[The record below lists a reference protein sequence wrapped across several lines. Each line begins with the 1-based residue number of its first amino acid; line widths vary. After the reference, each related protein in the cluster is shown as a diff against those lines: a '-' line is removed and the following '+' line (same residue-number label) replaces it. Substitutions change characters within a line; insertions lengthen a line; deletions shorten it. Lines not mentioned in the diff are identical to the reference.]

1 MNQSENKTA
10 LKIKYP
16 DFSIDSEIDEN
27 LAKELQTITYDKLT
41 TSSTTRTIKNIKK
54 NIIATLKS
62 NYPFVNGRV
71 KEVADIILKKHGLH
85 EDSFDFVNLFESG
98 LHENINDIS
107 IDDNANKNEKVFRGY
122 LNELEKSVDKLI
134 GYDVLYR
141 TMKDLYGE
149 KEAKK
154 LTGEMYTYALG
165 LSDSS
170 NISIPYSYY
179 AHTPI
184 FISINGQQELVS
196 LKQLFEK
203 FKDFVIL
210 ESDHEWID
218 TNNIEVDY
226 KPFNA
231 KLGNCAK
238 KIGKHINLLKE
249 YPKTKIILKVW
260 DTKNG
265 WVDITRIV
273 RHKNNVGFTLYQ
285 LDNGN
290 FAFVTDNH
298 PIYMANGTEKNA
310 IDLSIGDRVLVDDDM
325 SVPTG
330 DANIIIPKKLA
341 YFTGFLLGDGNVNS
355 YDKEQFIYKPLHSPC
370 HVKFIRGGNTVG
382 IYQNDVDNSYIK
394 KVAEDLFDNFETWR
408 PSDKVERSIFFSSY
422 EYAFICSTFFDF
434 DFGENS
440 FTKHLPNNILNWD
453 NTSKE
458 ALLAG
463 LIDSDGT
470 IFNNQVNCVSIRM
483 MSYSIIRGLY
493 DVLKSLPG
501 IHNVRTRIDGENIS
515 NCIYELVFSVTKES
529 GLCSLSEKIKTQYSL
544 NPKKYD
550 VYHKECNSKKNIK
563 NVVTKL
569 IRFYSDEIP
578 DTRFLKRELEYVY
591 DITTSTGRFY
601 ANGMVQHNCW
611 ALDASKL
618 VTVGREFGVLKSKPA
633 KRVSSYISMLCE
645 TIHQMSNH
653 LAGAIAIG
661 SFFLDLAHLMIYKE
675 RRTLNELRTDKRIRK
690 MIENEVQQFIHSIN
704 HLSRNGAESPFTNVS
719 IFDRP
724 KLEGLIS
731 DDNYGWYFPN
741 HKAISTDNDLQ
752 DKMSNED
759 FKKYVIDYITEIQNL
774 FMDFFE
780 KGDPLQNGMPY
791 RFPVA
796 TVNFSKVK
804 NESTGKFE
812 IQDKEFLK
820 AVCKRDISRFNIF
833 SSAGTK
839 ICSCCLSGDEIIEV
853 SNSKQ
858 TLAEFIE
865 SYNVDKL
872 ANFEKDI
879 SNENLFVDSFNVESN
894 KIEKDKI
901 LKVFKQPNDTG
912 SLLKF
917 TCEFGSNQ
925 VTPNHI
931 LIVKNKESGVIS
943 EVPAYKVK
951 EEIQKYYIPVELADK
966 TLTWDSIL
974 FVDTFK
980 HSDSVYCIETENNHN
995 FVANNIITHN
1005 CRLINDIEML
1015 DFASQSNSLGGGGSI
1030 SLGSHRVITINFQRI
1045 ALECQSFEDYLNI
1058 LSFRVEEAAKIL
1070 KAHKLML
1077 LKFTKEGYEPFIA
1090 NGFINPKRLFS
1101 TFGLLGI
1108 YEANKTLRQK
1118 FDIPEDRDI
1127 TGEILEY
1134 FNTKVNEVSK
1144 KYGIIGNI
1152 EQIPGESFAV
1162 RLAEADKA
1170 IYGFGDDYYKLYANQ
1185 FCPLYEDFT
1194 LAEKIK
1200 TDGKYNA
1207 LLTGGGIVHIQ
1218 IATQTTPQQNEQ
1230 LIKFAC
1236 AEGCEHFALNR
1247 VYSRCKKCGK
1257 VYNTKV
1263 DKCDCG
1269 AEGDDLERLTRVIG
1283 FFTPVSSWGKV
1294 RREWEFPRRFFTDV
1308 SKIAM

>member
-1 MNQSENKTA
+1 MNKVENKTA

-27 LAKELQTITYDKLT
+27 LAKELQALTYDKLT

-122 LNELEKSVDKLI
+122 LNELEKSIDKLI

-154 LTGEMYTYALG
+154 LSGEMYTYALG

-170 NISIPYSYY
+170 N
-179 AHTPI
+179 
-184 FISINGQQELVS
+184 
-196 LKQLFEK
+196 
-203 FKDFVIL
+203 VIL
-210 ESDHEWID
+210 P
-218 TNNIEVDY
+218 Y
-226 KPFNA
+226 
-231 KLGNCAK
+231 
-238 KIGKHINLLKE
+238 
-249 YPKTKIILKVW
+249 
-260 DTKNG
+260 
-265 WVDITRIV
+265 
-273 RHKNNVGFTLYQ
+273 
-285 LDNGN
+285 
-290 FAFVTDNH
+290 
-298 PIYMANGTEKNA
+298 
-310 IDLSIGDRVLVDDDM
+310 
-325 SVPTG
+325 
-330 DANIIIPKKLA
+330 
-341 YFTGFLLGDGNVNS
+341 
-355 YDKEQFIYKPLHSPC
+355 
-370 HVKFIRGGNTVG
+370 
-382 IYQNDVDNSYIK
+382 
-394 KVAEDLFDNFETWR
+394 
-408 PSDKVERSIFFSSY
+408 
-422 EYAFICSTFFDF
+422 
-434 DFGENS
+434 
-440 FTKHLPNNILNWD
+440 
-453 NTSKE
+453 
-458 ALLAG
+458 
-463 LIDSDGT
+463 
-470 IFNNQVNCVSIRM
+470 
-483 MSYSIIRGLY
+483 
-493 DVLKSLPG
+493 
-501 IHNVRTRIDGENIS
+501 
-515 NCIYELVFSVTKES
+515 
-529 GLCSLSEKIKTQYSL
+529 
-544 NPKKYD
+544 
-550 VYHKECNSKKNIK
+550 
-563 NVVTKL
+563 
-569 IRFYSDEIP
+569 
-578 DTRFLKRELEYVY
+578 
-591 DITTSTGRFY
+591 
-601 ANGMVQHNCW
+601 CW

-618 VTVGREFGVLKSKPA
+618 VTIGREFGVLKSKPA

-690 MIENEVQQFIHSIN
+690 AIENEIQQFIHSIN

-759 FKKYVIDYITEIQNL
+759 FKKYVVDYITEIQNL

-839 ICSCCLSGDEIIEV
+839 ICSC
-853 SNSKQ
+853 
-858 TLAEFIE
+858 
-865 SYNVDKL
+865 
-872 ANFEKDI
+872 
-879 SNENLFVDSFNVESN
+879 
-894 KIEKDKI
+894 
-901 LKVFKQPNDTG
+901 
-912 SLLKF
+912 
-917 TCEFGSNQ
+917 
-925 VTPNHI
+925 
-931 LIVKNKESGVIS
+931 
-943 EVPAYKVK
+943 
-951 EEIQKYYIPVELADK
+951 
-966 TLTWDSIL
+966 
-974 FVDTFK
+974 
-980 HSDSVYCIETENNHN
+980 
-995 FVANNIITHN
+995 

-1118 FDIPEDRDI
+1118 FDIPADRDI
-1127 TGEILEY
+1127 TGEILEH
-1134 FNTKVNEVSK
+1134 FNAKVNDVSK
-1144 KYGIIGNI
+1144 QYGIIGNI

-1200 TDGKYNA
+1200 TDGKYNMK
-1207 LLTGGGIVHIQ
+1207 LTGGGIVHIQ

-1247 VYSRCKKCGK
+1247 IYSRCKKCGK

-1294 RREWEFPRRFFTDV
+1294 RREWEFPRRRFTDV
-1308 SKIAM
+1308 SENQMK

>member
-62 NYPFVNGRV
+62 NYPFINGRV

-170 NISIPYSYY
+170 N
-179 AHTPI
+179 
-184 FISINGQQELVS
+184 
-196 LKQLFEK
+196 
-203 FKDFVIL
+203 VIL
-210 ESDHEWID
+210 P
-218 TNNIEVDY
+218 Y
-226 KPFNA
+226 
-231 KLGNCAK
+231 
-238 KIGKHINLLKE
+238 
-249 YPKTKIILKVW
+249 
-260 DTKNG
+260 
-265 WVDITRIV
+265 
-273 RHKNNVGFTLYQ
+273 
-285 LDNGN
+285 
-290 FAFVTDNH
+290 
-298 PIYMANGTEKNA
+298 
-310 IDLSIGDRVLVDDDM
+310 
-325 SVPTG
+325 
-330 DANIIIPKKLA
+330 
-341 YFTGFLLGDGNVNS
+341 
-355 YDKEQFIYKPLHSPC
+355 
-370 HVKFIRGGNTVG
+370 
-382 IYQNDVDNSYIK
+382 
-394 KVAEDLFDNFETWR
+394 
-408 PSDKVERSIFFSSY
+408 
-422 EYAFICSTFFDF
+422 
-434 DFGENS
+434 
-440 FTKHLPNNILNWD
+440 
-453 NTSKE
+453 
-458 ALLAG
+458 
-463 LIDSDGT
+463 
-470 IFNNQVNCVSIRM
+470 
-483 MSYSIIRGLY
+483 
-493 DVLKSLPG
+493 
-501 IHNVRTRIDGENIS
+501 
-515 NCIYELVFSVTKES
+515 
-529 GLCSLSEKIKTQYSL
+529 
-544 NPKKYD
+544 
-550 VYHKECNSKKNIK
+550 
-563 NVVTKL
+563 
-569 IRFYSDEIP
+569 
-578 DTRFLKRELEYVY
+578 
-591 DITTSTGRFY
+591 
-601 ANGMVQHNCW
+601 CW

-839 ICSCCLSGDEIIEV
+839 ICSCC
-853 SNSKQ
+853 
-858 TLAEFIE
+858 
-865 SYNVDKL
+865 
-872 ANFEKDI
+872 
-879 SNENLFVDSFNVESN
+879 
-894 KIEKDKI
+894 
-901 LKVFKQPNDTG
+901 
-912 SLLKF
+912 
-917 TCEFGSNQ
+917 
-925 VTPNHI
+925 
-931 LIVKNKESGVIS
+931 
-943 EVPAYKVK
+943 
-951 EEIQKYYIPVELADK
+951 
-966 TLTWDSIL
+966 
-974 FVDTFK
+974 
-980 HSDSVYCIETENNHN
+980 
-995 FVANNIITHN
+995 
-1005 CRLINDIEML
+1005 RLINDIEML

-1077 LKFTKEGYEPFIA
+1077 LKFTKDGYEPFIA

-1127 TGEILEY
+1127 TGEILDY
-1134 FNTKVNEVSK
+1134 FNTRVNEVSK
-1144 KYGIIGNI
+1144 QYGIIGNI

-1200 TDGKYNA
+1200 TDGKYNMK
-1207 LLTGGGIVHIQ
+1207 LTGGGIVHIQ

-1236 AEGCEHFALNR
+1236 TEGCEHFALNR

>member
-62 NYPFVNGRV
+62 NYPFINGRV

-122 LNELEKSVDKLI
+122 LNELEKSIDKLI

-170 NISIPYSYY
+170 N
-179 AHTPI
+179 
-184 FISINGQQELVS
+184 
-196 LKQLFEK
+196 
-203 FKDFVIL
+203 VIL
-210 ESDHEWID
+210 P
-218 TNNIEVDY
+218 Y
-226 KPFNA
+226 
-231 KLGNCAK
+231 
-238 KIGKHINLLKE
+238 
-249 YPKTKIILKVW
+249 
-260 DTKNG
+260 
-265 WVDITRIV
+265 
-273 RHKNNVGFTLYQ
+273 
-285 LDNGN
+285 
-290 FAFVTDNH
+290 
-298 PIYMANGTEKNA
+298 
-310 IDLSIGDRVLVDDDM
+310 
-325 SVPTG
+325 
-330 DANIIIPKKLA
+330 
-341 YFTGFLLGDGNVNS
+341 
-355 YDKEQFIYKPLHSPC
+355 
-370 HVKFIRGGNTVG
+370 
-382 IYQNDVDNSYIK
+382 
-394 KVAEDLFDNFETWR
+394 
-408 PSDKVERSIFFSSY
+408 
-422 EYAFICSTFFDF
+422 
-434 DFGENS
+434 
-440 FTKHLPNNILNWD
+440 
-453 NTSKE
+453 
-458 ALLAG
+458 
-463 LIDSDGT
+463 
-470 IFNNQVNCVSIRM
+470 
-483 MSYSIIRGLY
+483 
-493 DVLKSLPG
+493 
-501 IHNVRTRIDGENIS
+501 
-515 NCIYELVFSVTKES
+515 
-529 GLCSLSEKIKTQYSL
+529 
-544 NPKKYD
+544 
-550 VYHKECNSKKNIK
+550 
-563 NVVTKL
+563 
-569 IRFYSDEIP
+569 
-578 DTRFLKRELEYVY
+578 
-591 DITTSTGRFY
+591 
-601 ANGMVQHNCW
+601 CW

-690 MIENEVQQFIHSIN
+690 TIENEIQQFIHSIN

-731 DDNYGWYFPN
+731 DDNYSWYFPN

-796 TVNFSKVK
+796 TINFSKVK

-839 ICSCCLSGDEIIEV
+839 ICSC
-853 SNSKQ
+853 
-858 TLAEFIE
+858 
-865 SYNVDKL
+865 
-872 ANFEKDI
+872 
-879 SNENLFVDSFNVESN
+879 
-894 KIEKDKI
+894 
-901 LKVFKQPNDTG
+901 
-912 SLLKF
+912 
-917 TCEFGSNQ
+917 
-925 VTPNHI
+925 
-931 LIVKNKESGVIS
+931 
-943 EVPAYKVK
+943 
-951 EEIQKYYIPVELADK
+951 
-966 TLTWDSIL
+966 
-974 FVDTFK
+974 
-980 HSDSVYCIETENNHN
+980 
-995 FVANNIITHN
+995 

-1108 YEANKTLRQK
+1108 YEANKTLRQR
-1118 FDIPEDRDI
+1118 FDIPADRDI

-1134 FNTKVNEVSK
+1134 FNTKVNDVSK
-1144 KYGIIGNI
+1144 QYGIIGNI

-1200 TDGKYNA
+1200 TDGKYNMK
-1207 LLTGGGIVHIQ
+1207 LTGGGIVHIQ

-1294 RREWEFPRRFFTDV
+1294 RREWEFPRRRFTDV
-1308 SKIAM
+1308 SENQMK

>member
-71 KEVADIILKKHGLH
+71 KEVADVILKKHGLH

-170 NISIPYSYY
+170 N
-179 AHTPI
+179 
-184 FISINGQQELVS
+184 
-196 LKQLFEK
+196 
-203 FKDFVIL
+203 VIL
-210 ESDHEWID
+210 P
-218 TNNIEVDY
+218 Y
-226 KPFNA
+226 
-231 KLGNCAK
+231 
-238 KIGKHINLLKE
+238 
-249 YPKTKIILKVW
+249 
-260 DTKNG
+260 
-265 WVDITRIV
+265 
-273 RHKNNVGFTLYQ
+273 
-285 LDNGN
+285 
-290 FAFVTDNH
+290 
-298 PIYMANGTEKNA
+298 
-310 IDLSIGDRVLVDDDM
+310 
-325 SVPTG
+325 
-330 DANIIIPKKLA
+330 
-341 YFTGFLLGDGNVNS
+341 
-355 YDKEQFIYKPLHSPC
+355 
-370 HVKFIRGGNTVG
+370 
-382 IYQNDVDNSYIK
+382 
-394 KVAEDLFDNFETWR
+394 
-408 PSDKVERSIFFSSY
+408 
-422 EYAFICSTFFDF
+422 
-434 DFGENS
+434 
-440 FTKHLPNNILNWD
+440 
-453 NTSKE
+453 
-458 ALLAG
+458 
-463 LIDSDGT
+463 
-470 IFNNQVNCVSIRM
+470 
-483 MSYSIIRGLY
+483 
-493 DVLKSLPG
+493 
-501 IHNVRTRIDGENIS
+501 
-515 NCIYELVFSVTKES
+515 
-529 GLCSLSEKIKTQYSL
+529 
-544 NPKKYD
+544 
-550 VYHKECNSKKNIK
+550 
-563 NVVTKL
+563 
-569 IRFYSDEIP
+569 
-578 DTRFLKRELEYVY
+578 
-591 DITTSTGRFY
+591 
-601 ANGMVQHNCW
+601 CW

-759 FKKYVIDYITEIQNL
+759 FKKYVIDYIAEIQNL

-796 TVNFSKVK
+796 TINFSKVK

-839 ICSCCLSGDEIIEV
+839 ICSC
-853 SNSKQ
+853 
-858 TLAEFIE
+858 
-865 SYNVDKL
+865 
-872 ANFEKDI
+872 
-879 SNENLFVDSFNVESN
+879 
-894 KIEKDKI
+894 
-901 LKVFKQPNDTG
+901 
-912 SLLKF
+912 
-917 TCEFGSNQ
+917 
-925 VTPNHI
+925 
-931 LIVKNKESGVIS
+931 
-943 EVPAYKVK
+943 
-951 EEIQKYYIPVELADK
+951 
-966 TLTWDSIL
+966 
-974 FVDTFK
+974 
-980 HSDSVYCIETENNHN
+980 
-995 FVANNIITHN
+995 

-1077 LKFTKEGYEPFIA
+1077 LKFTKEGYEPFIT

-1134 FNTKVNEVSK
+1134 FNTKVNAVSK
-1144 KYGIIGNI
+1144 QYGIIGNI

-1200 TDGKYNA
+1200 TDGKYNMK
-1207 LLTGGGIVHIQ
+1207 LTGGGIVHIQ

-1294 RREWEFPRRFFTDV
+1294 RREWEFPRRRFTDV
-1308 SKIAM
+1308 SENQMK

>member
-1 MNQSENKTA
+1 MSQTENKTA
-10 LKIKYP
+10 LRIKYP

-54 NIIATLKS
+54 NIIATLRS
-62 NYPFVNGRV
+62 NYPFLNGRV

-107 IDDNANKNEKVFRGY
+107 IDDNANKNEKVLRGY
-122 LNELEKSVDKLI
+122 LNDLEKSVDKLI

-154 LTGEMYTYALG
+154 LSGEMYTYALG

-170 NISIPYSYY
+170 NIVLPY
-179 AHTPI
+179 
-184 FISINGQQELVS
+184 
-196 LKQLFEK
+196 
-203 FKDFVIL
+203 
-210 ESDHEWID
+210 
-218 TNNIEVDY
+218 
-226 KPFNA
+226 
-231 KLGNCAK
+231 C
-238 KIGKHINLLKE
+238 
-249 YPKTKIILKVW
+249 
-260 DTKNG
+260 
-265 WVDITRIV
+265 
-273 RHKNNVGFTLYQ
+273 
-285 LDNGN
+285 
-290 FAFVTDNH
+290 
-298 PIYMANGTEKNA
+298 
-310 IDLSIGDRVLVDDDM
+310 
-325 SVPTG
+325 
-330 DANIIIPKKLA
+330 
-341 YFTGFLLGDGNVNS
+341 
-355 YDKEQFIYKPLHSPC
+355 
-370 HVKFIRGGNTVG
+370 
-382 IYQNDVDNSYIK
+382 
-394 KVAEDLFDNFETWR
+394 
-408 PSDKVERSIFFSSY
+408 FS
-422 EYAFICSTFFDF
+422 
-434 DFGENS
+434 
-440 FTKHLPNNILNWD
+440 
-453 NTSKE
+453 
-458 ALLAG
+458 
-463 LIDSDGT
+463 
-470 IFNNQVNCVSIRM
+470 
-483 MSYSIIRGLY
+483 
-493 DVLKSLPG
+493 
-501 IHNVRTRIDGENIS
+501 
-515 NCIYELVFSVTKES
+515 
-529 GLCSLSEKIKTQYSL
+529 
-544 NPKKYD
+544 
-550 VYHKECNSKKNIK
+550 
-563 NVVTKL
+563 
-569 IRFYSDEIP
+569 
-578 DTRFLKRELEYVY
+578 
-591 DITTSTGRFY
+591 
-601 ANGMVQHNCW
+601 
-611 ALDASKL
+611 LDASKL
-618 VTVGREFGVLKSKPA
+618 VTIGREFGVLKSKPA
-633 KRVSSYISMLCE
+633 KRVSSYVSMLCE

-690 MIENEVQQFIHSIN
+690 TIENEIQQFIHSIN

-791 RFPVA
+791 RFPIS
-796 TVNFSKVK
+796 TINFSKVK
-804 NESTGKFE
+804 NEATGKFE

-839 ICSCCLSGDEIIEV
+839 ICSC
-853 SNSKQ
+853 
-858 TLAEFIE
+858 
-865 SYNVDKL
+865 
-872 ANFEKDI
+872 
-879 SNENLFVDSFNVESN
+879 
-894 KIEKDKI
+894 
-901 LKVFKQPNDTG
+901 
-912 SLLKF
+912 
-917 TCEFGSNQ
+917 
-925 VTPNHI
+925 
-931 LIVKNKESGVIS
+931 
-943 EVPAYKVK
+943 
-951 EEIQKYYIPVELADK
+951 
-966 TLTWDSIL
+966 
-974 FVDTFK
+974 
-980 HSDSVYCIETENNHN
+980 
-995 FVANNIITHN
+995 

-1127 TGEILEY
+1127 TGEILDY
-1134 FNTKVNEVSK
+1134 FNTRVNEVSK
-1144 KYGIIGNI
+1144 QYGIIGNI

-1200 TDGKYNA
+1200 TDGKYNMK
-1207 LLTGGGIVHIQ
+1207 LTGGGIVHIQ

-1294 RREWEFPRRFFTDV
+1294 RREWEFPRRRFTDV
-1308 SKIAM
+1308 SENQMK

>member
-54 NIIATLKS
+54 NIIATLRS

-170 NISIPYSYY
+170 NIILPY
-179 AHTPI
+179 
-184 FISINGQQELVS
+184 
-196 LKQLFEK
+196 
-203 FKDFVIL
+203 
-210 ESDHEWID
+210 
-218 TNNIEVDY
+218 
-226 KPFNA
+226 
-231 KLGNCAK
+231 
-238 KIGKHINLLKE
+238 
-249 YPKTKIILKVW
+249 
-260 DTKNG
+260 
-265 WVDITRIV
+265 
-273 RHKNNVGFTLYQ
+273 
-285 LDNGN
+285 
-290 FAFVTDNH
+290 
-298 PIYMANGTEKNA
+298 
-310 IDLSIGDRVLVDDDM
+310 
-325 SVPTG
+325 
-330 DANIIIPKKLA
+330 
-341 YFTGFLLGDGNVNS
+341 
-355 YDKEQFIYKPLHSPC
+355 
-370 HVKFIRGGNTVG
+370 
-382 IYQNDVDNSYIK
+382 
-394 KVAEDLFDNFETWR
+394 
-408 PSDKVERSIFFSSY
+408 
-422 EYAFICSTFFDF
+422 
-434 DFGENS
+434 
-440 FTKHLPNNILNWD
+440 
-453 NTSKE
+453 
-458 ALLAG
+458 
-463 LIDSDGT
+463 
-470 IFNNQVNCVSIRM
+470 
-483 MSYSIIRGLY
+483 
-493 DVLKSLPG
+493 
-501 IHNVRTRIDGENIS
+501 
-515 NCIYELVFSVTKES
+515 
-529 GLCSLSEKIKTQYSL
+529 
-544 NPKKYD
+544 
-550 VYHKECNSKKNIK
+550 
-563 NVVTKL
+563 
-569 IRFYSDEIP
+569 
-578 DTRFLKRELEYVY
+578 
-591 DITTSTGRFY
+591 
-601 ANGMVQHNCW
+601 CW
-611 ALDASKL
+611 SLDASKL
-618 VTVGREFGVLKSKPA
+618 VTTGREFGVLKSKPA

-791 RFPVA
+791 RFPVCFPGEEIFTLNNKISTWEQA
-796 TVNFSKVK
+796 FKAYNMGWTDVSDQNLTTLYNGKPVKIKRVYKGLSTSFIKLDGTNGRPLIVTPDHKLKLFSGELVKAKDIKLKDKIALDQSIIDEKQLLQEIDVSQFVENTALIGYKIKTTDHVKSIFQKDGEYNEPYVGACNHKSILLKSIRDTLNDDDFYIIPSHDEERIKTHLSSRKQSIPRYIKLDYNFGRFLGLFYAEGHNSRCGELGISLNANELETISYVQHYLQDILGIRVVARTFNNNNGIQLCFNSKILGELLFALVKKHAGNKCFTDLPLNANKNFRLGILHGLIEGDGSCNSYSATLATISKLGAHSIMLIANSLGIKTTLKIDYATNRGFGKESSKPCYIIHFSKKDLIDLGYNTSQKLQKLVKTSRPTYHKRGFIVNSIKSIEYNEPKVVYNIEVDNEEHLFTLPGGIITSNCTVNFSKVK
-804 NESTGKFE
+804 NESTSKFE

-839 ICSCCLSGDEIIEV
+839 ICSC
-853 SNSKQ
+853 
-858 TLAEFIE
+858 
-865 SYNVDKL
+865 
-872 ANFEKDI
+872 
-879 SNENLFVDSFNVESN
+879 
-894 KIEKDKI
+894 
-901 LKVFKQPNDTG
+901 
-912 SLLKF
+912 
-917 TCEFGSNQ
+917 
-925 VTPNHI
+925 
-931 LIVKNKESGVIS
+931 
-943 EVPAYKVK
+943 
-951 EEIQKYYIPVELADK
+951 
-966 TLTWDSIL
+966 
-974 FVDTFK
+974 
-980 HSDSVYCIETENNHN
+980 
-995 FVANNIITHN
+995 

-1127 TGEILEY
+1127 TGEILDY
-1134 FNTKVNEVSK
+1134 FNTRVNEVSK
-1144 KYGIIGNI
+1144 QYGIIGNI

-1200 TDGKYNA
+1200 TDGKYNMK
-1207 LLTGGGIVHIQ
+1207 LTGGGIVHIQ

-1269 AEGDDLERLTRVIG
+1269 AEGEDLERLTRVIG

-1294 RREWEFPRRFFTDV
+1294 RREWEFPRRRFTDV
-1308 SKIAM
+1308 SESQMK

>member
-62 NYPFVNGRV
+62 NYPFINGRV

-85 EDSFDFVNLFESG
+85 EDNFDFVNLFESG

-122 LNELEKSVDKLI
+122 LNELEKSIDKLI

-170 NISIPYSYY
+170 N
-179 AHTPI
+179 
-184 FISINGQQELVS
+184 
-196 LKQLFEK
+196 
-203 FKDFVIL
+203 VIL
-210 ESDHEWID
+210 P
-218 TNNIEVDY
+218 Y
-226 KPFNA
+226 
-231 KLGNCAK
+231 
-238 KIGKHINLLKE
+238 
-249 YPKTKIILKVW
+249 
-260 DTKNG
+260 
-265 WVDITRIV
+265 
-273 RHKNNVGFTLYQ
+273 
-285 LDNGN
+285 
-290 FAFVTDNH
+290 
-298 PIYMANGTEKNA
+298 
-310 IDLSIGDRVLVDDDM
+310 
-325 SVPTG
+325 
-330 DANIIIPKKLA
+330 
-341 YFTGFLLGDGNVNS
+341 
-355 YDKEQFIYKPLHSPC
+355 
-370 HVKFIRGGNTVG
+370 
-382 IYQNDVDNSYIK
+382 
-394 KVAEDLFDNFETWR
+394 
-408 PSDKVERSIFFSSY
+408 
-422 EYAFICSTFFDF
+422 
-434 DFGENS
+434 
-440 FTKHLPNNILNWD
+440 
-453 NTSKE
+453 
-458 ALLAG
+458 
-463 LIDSDGT
+463 
-470 IFNNQVNCVSIRM
+470 
-483 MSYSIIRGLY
+483 
-493 DVLKSLPG
+493 
-501 IHNVRTRIDGENIS
+501 
-515 NCIYELVFSVTKES
+515 
-529 GLCSLSEKIKTQYSL
+529 
-544 NPKKYD
+544 
-550 VYHKECNSKKNIK
+550 
-563 NVVTKL
+563 
-569 IRFYSDEIP
+569 
-578 DTRFLKRELEYVY
+578 
-591 DITTSTGRFY
+591 
-601 ANGMVQHNCW
+601 CW

-690 MIENEVQQFIHSIN
+690 TIENEIQQFIHSIN

-741 HKAISTDNDLQ
+741 HKAISTDNALQ

-796 TVNFSKVK
+796 TINFSKVK

-839 ICSCCLSGDEIIEV
+839 ICSC
-853 SNSKQ
+853 
-858 TLAEFIE
+858 
-865 SYNVDKL
+865 
-872 ANFEKDI
+872 
-879 SNENLFVDSFNVESN
+879 
-894 KIEKDKI
+894 
-901 LKVFKQPNDTG
+901 
-912 SLLKF
+912 
-917 TCEFGSNQ
+917 
-925 VTPNHI
+925 
-931 LIVKNKESGVIS
+931 
-943 EVPAYKVK
+943 
-951 EEIQKYYIPVELADK
+951 
-966 TLTWDSIL
+966 
-974 FVDTFK
+974 
-980 HSDSVYCIETENNHN
+980 
-995 FVANNIITHN
+995 

-1108 YEANKTLRQK
+1108 YEANKTLRQR

-1134 FNTKVNEVSK
+1134 FNTKVNDVSK

-1200 TDGKYNA
+1200 TDGKYNMK
-1207 LLTGGGIVHIQ
+1207 LTGGGIVHIQ

-1294 RREWEFPRRFFTDV
+1294 RREWEFPRRRFTDV
-1308 SKIAM
+1308 SENQMK

>member
-62 NYPFVNGRV
+62 NYPFINGRV

-122 LNELEKSVDKLI
+122 LNELEKSIDKLI

-170 NISIPYSYY
+170 N
-179 AHTPI
+179 
-184 FISINGQQELVS
+184 
-196 LKQLFEK
+196 
-203 FKDFVIL
+203 VIL
-210 ESDHEWID
+210 P
-218 TNNIEVDY
+218 Y
-226 KPFNA
+226 
-231 KLGNCAK
+231 
-238 KIGKHINLLKE
+238 
-249 YPKTKIILKVW
+249 
-260 DTKNG
+260 
-265 WVDITRIV
+265 
-273 RHKNNVGFTLYQ
+273 
-285 LDNGN
+285 
-290 FAFVTDNH
+290 
-298 PIYMANGTEKNA
+298 
-310 IDLSIGDRVLVDDDM
+310 
-325 SVPTG
+325 
-330 DANIIIPKKLA
+330 
-341 YFTGFLLGDGNVNS
+341 
-355 YDKEQFIYKPLHSPC
+355 
-370 HVKFIRGGNTVG
+370 
-382 IYQNDVDNSYIK
+382 
-394 KVAEDLFDNFETWR
+394 
-408 PSDKVERSIFFSSY
+408 
-422 EYAFICSTFFDF
+422 
-434 DFGENS
+434 
-440 FTKHLPNNILNWD
+440 
-453 NTSKE
+453 
-458 ALLAG
+458 
-463 LIDSDGT
+463 
-470 IFNNQVNCVSIRM
+470 
-483 MSYSIIRGLY
+483 
-493 DVLKSLPG
+493 
-501 IHNVRTRIDGENIS
+501 
-515 NCIYELVFSVTKES
+515 
-529 GLCSLSEKIKTQYSL
+529 
-544 NPKKYD
+544 
-550 VYHKECNSKKNIK
+550 
-563 NVVTKL
+563 
-569 IRFYSDEIP
+569 
-578 DTRFLKRELEYVY
+578 
-591 DITTSTGRFY
+591 
-601 ANGMVQHNCW
+601 CW

-675 RRTLNELRTDKRIRK
+675 RRTLNELRTNKRIRK
-690 MIENEVQQFIHSIN
+690 TIENEIQQFIHSIN

-796 TVNFSKVK
+796 TINFSKVK
-804 NESTGKFE
+804 NETTGKFE

-839 ICSCCLSGDEIIEV
+839 ICSC
-853 SNSKQ
+853 
-858 TLAEFIE
+858 
-865 SYNVDKL
+865 
-872 ANFEKDI
+872 
-879 SNENLFVDSFNVESN
+879 
-894 KIEKDKI
+894 
-901 LKVFKQPNDTG
+901 
-912 SLLKF
+912 
-917 TCEFGSNQ
+917 
-925 VTPNHI
+925 
-931 LIVKNKESGVIS
+931 
-943 EVPAYKVK
+943 
-951 EEIQKYYIPVELADK
+951 
-966 TLTWDSIL
+966 
-974 FVDTFK
+974 
-980 HSDSVYCIETENNHN
+980 
-995 FVANNIITHN
+995 

-1108 YEANKTLRQK
+1108 YEANKTLRQR
-1118 FDIPEDRDI
+1118 FDIPADRDI

-1134 FNTKVNEVSK
+1134 FNTKVNDVSK
-1144 KYGIIGNI
+1144 QYGIIGNI

-1200 TDGKYNA
+1200 TDGKYNMK
-1207 LLTGGGIVHIQ
+1207 LTGGGIVHIQ

-1294 RREWEFPRRFFTDV
+1294 RREWEFPRRRFTDV
-1308 SKIAM
+1308 SENQMK

>member
-54 NIIATLKS
+54 NIIATLRS
-62 NYPFVNGRV
+62 NYPFINGRV
-71 KEVADIILKKHGLH
+71 KEVADVILKKHGLH

-107 IDDNANKNEKVFRGY
+107 IDDNANKNEKVLRGY

-170 NISIPYSYY
+170 N
-179 AHTPI
+179 
-184 FISINGQQELVS
+184 
-196 LKQLFEK
+196 
-203 FKDFVIL
+203 VIL
-210 ESDHEWID
+210 P
-218 TNNIEVDY
+218 Y
-226 KPFNA
+226 
-231 KLGNCAK
+231 
-238 KIGKHINLLKE
+238 
-249 YPKTKIILKVW
+249 
-260 DTKNG
+260 
-265 WVDITRIV
+265 
-273 RHKNNVGFTLYQ
+273 
-285 LDNGN
+285 
-290 FAFVTDNH
+290 
-298 PIYMANGTEKNA
+298 
-310 IDLSIGDRVLVDDDM
+310 
-325 SVPTG
+325 
-330 DANIIIPKKLA
+330 
-341 YFTGFLLGDGNVNS
+341 
-355 YDKEQFIYKPLHSPC
+355 
-370 HVKFIRGGNTVG
+370 
-382 IYQNDVDNSYIK
+382 
-394 KVAEDLFDNFETWR
+394 
-408 PSDKVERSIFFSSY
+408 
-422 EYAFICSTFFDF
+422 
-434 DFGENS
+434 
-440 FTKHLPNNILNWD
+440 
-453 NTSKE
+453 
-458 ALLAG
+458 
-463 LIDSDGT
+463 
-470 IFNNQVNCVSIRM
+470 
-483 MSYSIIRGLY
+483 
-493 DVLKSLPG
+493 
-501 IHNVRTRIDGENIS
+501 
-515 NCIYELVFSVTKES
+515 
-529 GLCSLSEKIKTQYSL
+529 
-544 NPKKYD
+544 
-550 VYHKECNSKKNIK
+550 
-563 NVVTKL
+563 
-569 IRFYSDEIP
+569 
-578 DTRFLKRELEYVY
+578 
-591 DITTSTGRFY
+591 
-601 ANGMVQHNCW
+601 CW

-759 FKKYVIDYITEIQNL
+759 FKKYVVDYIMEIQNL

-796 TVNFSKVK
+796 TINFSKVK

-839 ICSCCLSGDEIIEV
+839 ICSC
-853 SNSKQ
+853 
-858 TLAEFIE
+858 
-865 SYNVDKL
+865 
-872 ANFEKDI
+872 
-879 SNENLFVDSFNVESN
+879 
-894 KIEKDKI
+894 
-901 LKVFKQPNDTG
+901 
-912 SLLKF
+912 
-917 TCEFGSNQ
+917 
-925 VTPNHI
+925 
-931 LIVKNKESGVIS
+931 
-943 EVPAYKVK
+943 
-951 EEIQKYYIPVELADK
+951 
-966 TLTWDSIL
+966 
-974 FVDTFK
+974 
-980 HSDSVYCIETENNHN
+980 
-995 FVANNIITHN
+995 

-1127 TGEILEY
+1127 TGEILDY
-1134 FNTKVNEVSK
+1134 FNTRVNDVSK

-1269 AEGDDLERLTRVIG
+1269 AEGNDLERLTRVIG

>member
-54 NIIATLKS
+54 NIIATLRS
-62 NYPFVNGRV
+62 NYPFINGRV
-71 KEVADIILKKHGLH
+71 KEVADVILKKHGLH

-107 IDDNANKNEKVFRGY
+107 IDDNANKNEKVLRGY

-170 NISIPYSYY
+170 NI
-179 AHTPI
+179 
-184 FISINGQQELVS
+184 L
-196 LKQLFEK
+196 
-203 FKDFVIL
+203 
-210 ESDHEWID
+210 
-218 TNNIEVDY
+218 
-226 KPFNA
+226 
-231 KLGNCAK
+231 
-238 KIGKHINLLKE
+238 
-249 YPKTKIILKVW
+249 
-260 DTKNG
+260 
-265 WVDITRIV
+265 
-273 RHKNNVGFTLYQ
+273 
-285 LDNGN
+285 
-290 FAFVTDNH
+290 
-298 PIYMANGTEKNA
+298 
-310 IDLSIGDRVLVDDDM
+310 
-325 SVPTG
+325 
-330 DANIIIPKKLA
+330 LA
-341 YFTGFLLGDGNVNS
+341 Y
-355 YDKEQFIYKPLHSPC
+355 
-370 HVKFIRGGNTVG
+370 
-382 IYQNDVDNSYIK
+382 
-394 KVAEDLFDNFETWR
+394 
-408 PSDKVERSIFFSSY
+408 
-422 EYAFICSTFFDF
+422 
-434 DFGENS
+434 
-440 FTKHLPNNILNWD
+440 
-453 NTSKE
+453 
-458 ALLAG
+458 
-463 LIDSDGT
+463 
-470 IFNNQVNCVSIRM
+470 
-483 MSYSIIRGLY
+483 
-493 DVLKSLPG
+493 
-501 IHNVRTRIDGENIS
+501 
-515 NCIYELVFSVTKES
+515 
-529 GLCSLSEKIKTQYSL
+529 
-544 NPKKYD
+544 
-550 VYHKECNSKKNIK
+550 
-563 NVVTKL
+563 
-569 IRFYSDEIP
+569 
-578 DTRFLKRELEYVY
+578 
-591 DITTSTGRFY
+591 
-601 ANGMVQHNCW
+601 CW
-611 ALDASKL
+611 SLDASKL
-618 VTVGREFGVLKSKPA
+618 VTTGREFGVLKSKPA

-759 FKKYVIDYITEIQNL
+759 FKKYVVDYITEIQNL

-791 RFPVA
+791 RFPVN
-796 TVNFSKVK
+796 TINFSKVK

-912 SLLKF
+912 SLLEF

-931 LIVKNKESGVIS
+931 LIVKDKESGVIS

-951 EEIQKYYIPVELADK
+951 EEIQKYYIPVELVDK
-966 TLTWDSIL
+966 TIIWDSIL

-1070 KAHKLML
+1070 KAHKLLL

-1118 FDIPEDRDI
+1118 FNIPEDRDI
-1127 TGEILEY
+1127 TGEILDY

-1200 TDGKYNA
+1200 TDGKYNMK
-1207 LLTGGGIVHIQ
+1207 LTGGGIVHIQ

-1294 RREWEFPRRFFTDV
+1294 RREWEFPRRRFTDV
-1308 SKIAM
+1308 SENQMK

>member
-107 IDDNANKNEKVFRGY
+107 IDDNANKNEKVLRGY

-154 LTGEMYTYALG
+154 LSGEMYTYALG

-170 NISIPYSYY
+170 NLLIPY
-179 AHTPI
+179 
-184 FISINGQQELVS
+184 
-196 LKQLFEK
+196 
-203 FKDFVIL
+203 
-210 ESDHEWID
+210 
-218 TNNIEVDY
+218 
-226 KPFNA
+226 
-231 KLGNCAK
+231 C
-238 KIGKHINLLKE
+238 
-249 YPKTKIILKVW
+249 
-260 DTKNG
+260 
-265 WVDITRIV
+265 
-273 RHKNNVGFTLYQ
+273 
-285 LDNGN
+285 
-290 FAFVTDNH
+290 
-298 PIYMANGTEKNA
+298 
-310 IDLSIGDRVLVDDDM
+310 
-325 SVPTG
+325 
-330 DANIIIPKKLA
+330 
-341 YFTGFLLGDGNVNS
+341 
-355 YDKEQFIYKPLHSPC
+355 
-370 HVKFIRGGNTVG
+370 
-382 IYQNDVDNSYIK
+382 
-394 KVAEDLFDNFETWR
+394 
-408 PSDKVERSIFFSSY
+408 FS
-422 EYAFICSTFFDF
+422 
-434 DFGENS
+434 
-440 FTKHLPNNILNWD
+440 
-453 NTSKE
+453 
-458 ALLAG
+458 
-463 LIDSDGT
+463 
-470 IFNNQVNCVSIRM
+470 
-483 MSYSIIRGLY
+483 
-493 DVLKSLPG
+493 
-501 IHNVRTRIDGENIS
+501 
-515 NCIYELVFSVTKES
+515 
-529 GLCSLSEKIKTQYSL
+529 
-544 NPKKYD
+544 
-550 VYHKECNSKKNIK
+550 
-563 NVVTKL
+563 
-569 IRFYSDEIP
+569 
-578 DTRFLKRELEYVY
+578 
-591 DITTSTGRFY
+591 
-601 ANGMVQHNCW
+601 
-611 ALDASKL
+611 LDASKL
-618 VTVGREFGVLKSKPA
+618 VTIGREFGVLKSKPA

-661 SFFLDLAHLMIYKE
+661 SFFLDLTHLMIYKE
-675 RRTLNELRTDKRIRK
+675 RRTLNELRTNKRIRK
-690 MIENEVQQFIHSIN
+690 TIENEIQQFIHSIN

-796 TVNFSKVK
+796 TINFSKVK
-804 NESTGKFE
+804 NETTGKFE

-820 AVCKRDISRFNIF
+820 DVCKRDISRFNIF

-839 ICSCCLSGDEIIEV
+839 ICSC
-853 SNSKQ
+853 
-858 TLAEFIE
+858 
-865 SYNVDKL
+865 
-872 ANFEKDI
+872 
-879 SNENLFVDSFNVESN
+879 
-894 KIEKDKI
+894 
-901 LKVFKQPNDTG
+901 
-912 SLLKF
+912 
-917 TCEFGSNQ
+917 
-925 VTPNHI
+925 
-931 LIVKNKESGVIS
+931 
-943 EVPAYKVK
+943 
-951 EEIQKYYIPVELADK
+951 
-966 TLTWDSIL
+966 
-974 FVDTFK
+974 
-980 HSDSVYCIETENNHN
+980 
-995 FVANNIITHN
+995 

-1108 YEANKTLRQK
+1108 YEANKTLRQR
-1118 FDIPEDRDI
+1118 FDIPADRDI

-1134 FNTKVNEVSK
+1134 FNTKVNDVSK
-1144 KYGIIGNI
+1144 QYGIIGNI

-1200 TDGKYNA
+1200 TDGKYNMK
-1207 LLTGGGIVHIQ
+1207 LTGGGIVHIQ

-1294 RREWEFPRRFFTDV
+1294 RREWEFPRRRFTDV
-1308 SKIAM
+1308 SENQMK

>member
-1 MNQSENKTA
+1 MTQSENKTA

-71 KEVADIILKKHGLH
+71 KEVADVILKKHGLH

-170 NISIPYSYY
+170 N
-179 AHTPI
+179 
-184 FISINGQQELVS
+184 
-196 LKQLFEK
+196 
-203 FKDFVIL
+203 VIL
-210 ESDHEWID
+210 P
-218 TNNIEVDY
+218 Y
-226 KPFNA
+226 
-231 KLGNCAK
+231 
-238 KIGKHINLLKE
+238 
-249 YPKTKIILKVW
+249 
-260 DTKNG
+260 
-265 WVDITRIV
+265 
-273 RHKNNVGFTLYQ
+273 
-285 LDNGN
+285 
-290 FAFVTDNH
+290 
-298 PIYMANGTEKNA
+298 
-310 IDLSIGDRVLVDDDM
+310 
-325 SVPTG
+325 
-330 DANIIIPKKLA
+330 
-341 YFTGFLLGDGNVNS
+341 
-355 YDKEQFIYKPLHSPC
+355 
-370 HVKFIRGGNTVG
+370 
-382 IYQNDVDNSYIK
+382 
-394 KVAEDLFDNFETWR
+394 
-408 PSDKVERSIFFSSY
+408 
-422 EYAFICSTFFDF
+422 
-434 DFGENS
+434 
-440 FTKHLPNNILNWD
+440 
-453 NTSKE
+453 
-458 ALLAG
+458 
-463 LIDSDGT
+463 
-470 IFNNQVNCVSIRM
+470 
-483 MSYSIIRGLY
+483 
-493 DVLKSLPG
+493 
-501 IHNVRTRIDGENIS
+501 
-515 NCIYELVFSVTKES
+515 
-529 GLCSLSEKIKTQYSL
+529 
-544 NPKKYD
+544 
-550 VYHKECNSKKNIK
+550 
-563 NVVTKL
+563 
-569 IRFYSDEIP
+569 
-578 DTRFLKRELEYVY
+578 
-591 DITTSTGRFY
+591 
-601 ANGMVQHNCW
+601 CW

-791 RFPVA
+791 RFPIA

-839 ICSCCLSGDEIIEV
+839 ICSC
-853 SNSKQ
+853 
-858 TLAEFIE
+858 
-865 SYNVDKL
+865 
-872 ANFEKDI
+872 
-879 SNENLFVDSFNVESN
+879 
-894 KIEKDKI
+894 
-901 LKVFKQPNDTG
+901 
-912 SLLKF
+912 
-917 TCEFGSNQ
+917 
-925 VTPNHI
+925 
-931 LIVKNKESGVIS
+931 
-943 EVPAYKVK
+943 
-951 EEIQKYYIPVELADK
+951 
-966 TLTWDSIL
+966 
-974 FVDTFK
+974 
-980 HSDSVYCIETENNHN
+980 
-995 FVANNIITHN
+995 

-1127 TGEILEY
+1127 TGEILDY
-1134 FNTKVNEVSK
+1134 FNTRVNDVSK
-1144 KYGIIGNI
+1144 QYGIIGNI

-1200 TDGKYNA
+1200 TDGKYNMK
-1207 LLTGGGIVHIQ
+1207 LTGGGIVHIQ

-1294 RREWEFPRRFFTDV
+1294 RREWEFPRRRFTDV
-1308 SKIAM
+1308 SENQMK

>member
-62 NYPFVNGRV
+62 NYPFINGRV

-122 LNELEKSVDKLI
+122 LNELEKSIDKLI

-170 NISIPYSYY
+170 N
-179 AHTPI
+179 
-184 FISINGQQELVS
+184 
-196 LKQLFEK
+196 
-203 FKDFVIL
+203 VIL
-210 ESDHEWID
+210 P
-218 TNNIEVDY
+218 Y
-226 KPFNA
+226 
-231 KLGNCAK
+231 
-238 KIGKHINLLKE
+238 
-249 YPKTKIILKVW
+249 
-260 DTKNG
+260 
-265 WVDITRIV
+265 
-273 RHKNNVGFTLYQ
+273 
-285 LDNGN
+285 
-290 FAFVTDNH
+290 
-298 PIYMANGTEKNA
+298 
-310 IDLSIGDRVLVDDDM
+310 
-325 SVPTG
+325 
-330 DANIIIPKKLA
+330 
-341 YFTGFLLGDGNVNS
+341 
-355 YDKEQFIYKPLHSPC
+355 
-370 HVKFIRGGNTVG
+370 
-382 IYQNDVDNSYIK
+382 
-394 KVAEDLFDNFETWR
+394 
-408 PSDKVERSIFFSSY
+408 
-422 EYAFICSTFFDF
+422 
-434 DFGENS
+434 
-440 FTKHLPNNILNWD
+440 
-453 NTSKE
+453 
-458 ALLAG
+458 
-463 LIDSDGT
+463 
-470 IFNNQVNCVSIRM
+470 
-483 MSYSIIRGLY
+483 
-493 DVLKSLPG
+493 
-501 IHNVRTRIDGENIS
+501 
-515 NCIYELVFSVTKES
+515 
-529 GLCSLSEKIKTQYSL
+529 
-544 NPKKYD
+544 
-550 VYHKECNSKKNIK
+550 
-563 NVVTKL
+563 
-569 IRFYSDEIP
+569 
-578 DTRFLKRELEYVY
+578 
-591 DITTSTGRFY
+591 
-601 ANGMVQHNCW
+601 CW

-690 MIENEVQQFIHSIN
+690 TIENEIQQFIHSIN

-796 TVNFSKVK
+796 TINFSKVK

-839 ICSCCLSGDEIIEV
+839 ICSC
-853 SNSKQ
+853 
-858 TLAEFIE
+858 
-865 SYNVDKL
+865 
-872 ANFEKDI
+872 
-879 SNENLFVDSFNVESN
+879 
-894 KIEKDKI
+894 
-901 LKVFKQPNDTG
+901 
-912 SLLKF
+912 
-917 TCEFGSNQ
+917 
-925 VTPNHI
+925 
-931 LIVKNKESGVIS
+931 
-943 EVPAYKVK
+943 
-951 EEIQKYYIPVELADK
+951 
-966 TLTWDSIL
+966 
-974 FVDTFK
+974 
-980 HSDSVYCIETENNHN
+980 
-995 FVANNIITHN
+995 

-1108 YEANKTLRQK
+1108 YEANKTLRQR

-1134 FNTKVNEVSK
+1134 FNTKVNDVSK
-1144 KYGIIGNI
+1144 QYGIIGNI

-1200 TDGKYNA
+1200 TDGKYNMK
-1207 LLTGGGIVHIQ
+1207 LTGGGIVHIQ

-1294 RREWEFPRRFFTDV
+1294 RREWEFPRRRFTDV
-1308 SKIAM
+1308 SENQMK

>member
-1 MNQSENKTA
+1 MTQSENKTA

-54 NIIATLKS
+54 NIIATLRS

-71 KEVADIILKKHGLH
+71 KEVADVILKKHGLH

-170 NISIPYSYY
+170 NI
-179 AHTPI
+179 
-184 FISINGQQELVS
+184 L
-196 LKQLFEK
+196 
-203 FKDFVIL
+203 
-210 ESDHEWID
+210 
-218 TNNIEVDY
+218 
-226 KPFNA
+226 
-231 KLGNCAK
+231 
-238 KIGKHINLLKE
+238 
-249 YPKTKIILKVW
+249 
-260 DTKNG
+260 
-265 WVDITRIV
+265 
-273 RHKNNVGFTLYQ
+273 
-285 LDNGN
+285 
-290 FAFVTDNH
+290 
-298 PIYMANGTEKNA
+298 
-310 IDLSIGDRVLVDDDM
+310 
-325 SVPTG
+325 
-330 DANIIIPKKLA
+330 LA
-341 YFTGFLLGDGNVNS
+341 Y
-355 YDKEQFIYKPLHSPC
+355 
-370 HVKFIRGGNTVG
+370 
-382 IYQNDVDNSYIK
+382 
-394 KVAEDLFDNFETWR
+394 
-408 PSDKVERSIFFSSY
+408 
-422 EYAFICSTFFDF
+422 
-434 DFGENS
+434 
-440 FTKHLPNNILNWD
+440 
-453 NTSKE
+453 
-458 ALLAG
+458 
-463 LIDSDGT
+463 
-470 IFNNQVNCVSIRM
+470 
-483 MSYSIIRGLY
+483 
-493 DVLKSLPG
+493 
-501 IHNVRTRIDGENIS
+501 
-515 NCIYELVFSVTKES
+515 
-529 GLCSLSEKIKTQYSL
+529 
-544 NPKKYD
+544 
-550 VYHKECNSKKNIK
+550 
-563 NVVTKL
+563 
-569 IRFYSDEIP
+569 
-578 DTRFLKRELEYVY
+578 
-591 DITTSTGRFY
+591 
-601 ANGMVQHNCW
+601 CW

-759 FKKYVIDYITEIQNL
+759 FKKYVVDYITEIQNL

-791 RFPVA
+791 RFPVV
-796 TVNFSKVK
+796 TLNFSKVK
-804 NESTGKFE
+804 NEATGKFE

-839 ICSCCLSGDEIIEV
+839 ICSCCLSGDEIVEI

-872 ANFEKDI
+872 INFEKDI

-901 LKVFKQPNDTG
+901 LKILKQPNNTG
-912 SLLKF
+912 ELLEF
-917 TCEFGSNQ
+917 TCEFGSKQ

-931 LIVKNKESGVIS
+931 LIVKDKESGIIL

-951 EEIQKYYIPVELADK
+951 EEIQKYCIPVELADK
-966 TLTWDSIL
+966 TIIWDAIL

-980 HSDSVYCIETENNHN
+980 HSGSVYCLETENNHN

-1127 TGEILEY
+1127 TGEILDY
-1134 FNTKVNEVSK
+1134 FNTKVNDVSK
-1144 KYGIIGNI
+1144 QYGIIGNI

-1200 TDGKYNA
+1200 TDGKYNMK
-1207 LLTGGGIVHIQ
+1207 LTGGGIVHIQ
-1218 IATQTTPQQNEQ
+1218 IATQTTPQQNER

-1269 AEGDDLERLTRVIG
+1269 AEGEDLERLTRVIG

-1294 RREWEFPRRFFTDV
+1294 RREWEFPRRRFTDV
-1308 SKIAM
+1308 SENQMK

>member
-1 MNQSENKTA
+1 MTQSENKTA

-170 NISIPYSYY
+170 N
-179 AHTPI
+179 
-184 FISINGQQELVS
+184 
-196 LKQLFEK
+196 
-203 FKDFVIL
+203 VIL
-210 ESDHEWID
+210 P
-218 TNNIEVDY
+218 Y
-226 KPFNA
+226 
-231 KLGNCAK
+231 C
-238 KIGKHINLLKE
+238 
-249 YPKTKIILKVW
+249 
-260 DTKNG
+260 
-265 WVDITRIV
+265 
-273 RHKNNVGFTLYQ
+273 
-285 LDNGN
+285 
-290 FAFVTDNH
+290 FA
-298 PIYMANGTEKNA
+298 I
-310 IDLSIGDRVLVDDDM
+310 
-325 SVPTG
+325 
-330 DANIIIPKKLA
+330 
-341 YFTGFLLGDGNVNS
+341 
-355 YDKEQFIYKPLHSPC
+355 
-370 HVKFIRGGNTVG
+370 
-382 IYQNDVDNSYIK
+382 
-394 KVAEDLFDNFETWR
+394 
-408 PSDKVERSIFFSSY
+408 
-422 EYAFICSTFFDF
+422 
-434 DFGENS
+434 
-440 FTKHLPNNILNWD
+440 
-453 NTSKE
+453 
-458 ALLAG
+458 
-463 LIDSDGT
+463 
-470 IFNNQVNCVSIRM
+470 
-483 MSYSIIRGLY
+483 
-493 DVLKSLPG
+493 
-501 IHNVRTRIDGENIS
+501 
-515 NCIYELVFSVTKES
+515 
-529 GLCSLSEKIKTQYSL
+529 
-544 NPKKYD
+544 
-550 VYHKECNSKKNIK
+550 
-563 NVVTKL
+563 
-569 IRFYSDEIP
+569 
-578 DTRFLKRELEYVY
+578 
-591 DITTSTGRFY
+591 
-601 ANGMVQHNCW
+601 
-611 ALDASKL
+611 DASKL

-704 HLSRNGAESPFTNVS
+704 HLSRNGAESPFTNISV
-719 IFDRP
+719 FDKP

-791 RFPVA
+791 RFPIL
-796 TVNFSKVK
+796 TLNFSKVK

-839 ICSCCLSGDEIIEV
+839 ICSC
-853 SNSKQ
+853 
-858 TLAEFIE
+858 
-865 SYNVDKL
+865 
-872 ANFEKDI
+872 
-879 SNENLFVDSFNVESN
+879 
-894 KIEKDKI
+894 
-901 LKVFKQPNDTG
+901 
-912 SLLKF
+912 
-917 TCEFGSNQ
+917 
-925 VTPNHI
+925 
-931 LIVKNKESGVIS
+931 
-943 EVPAYKVK
+943 
-951 EEIQKYYIPVELADK
+951 
-966 TLTWDSIL
+966 
-974 FVDTFK
+974 
-980 HSDSVYCIETENNHN
+980 
-995 FVANNIITHN
+995 

-1127 TGEILEY
+1127 TGEILEC
-1134 FNTKVNEVSK
+1134 FNTKVNAVSK
-1144 KYGIIGNI
+1144 QYGIIGNI

-1200 TDGKYNA
+1200 TDGKYNMK
-1207 LLTGGGIVHIQ
+1207 LTGGGIVHIQ

-1269 AEGDDLERLTRVIG
+1269 AEGEDLERLTRVIG

-1294 RREWEFPRRFFTDV
+1294 RREWEFPRRRFTDI
-1308 SKIAM
+1308 SENQMK

>member
-62 NYPFVNGRV
+62 NYPFINGRV

-122 LNELEKSVDKLI
+122 LNELEKSIDKLI

-170 NISIPYSYY
+170 N
-179 AHTPI
+179 
-184 FISINGQQELVS
+184 
-196 LKQLFEK
+196 
-203 FKDFVIL
+203 VIL
-210 ESDHEWID
+210 P
-218 TNNIEVDY
+218 Y
-226 KPFNA
+226 
-231 KLGNCAK
+231 
-238 KIGKHINLLKE
+238 
-249 YPKTKIILKVW
+249 
-260 DTKNG
+260 
-265 WVDITRIV
+265 
-273 RHKNNVGFTLYQ
+273 
-285 LDNGN
+285 
-290 FAFVTDNH
+290 
-298 PIYMANGTEKNA
+298 
-310 IDLSIGDRVLVDDDM
+310 
-325 SVPTG
+325 
-330 DANIIIPKKLA
+330 
-341 YFTGFLLGDGNVNS
+341 
-355 YDKEQFIYKPLHSPC
+355 
-370 HVKFIRGGNTVG
+370 
-382 IYQNDVDNSYIK
+382 
-394 KVAEDLFDNFETWR
+394 
-408 PSDKVERSIFFSSY
+408 
-422 EYAFICSTFFDF
+422 
-434 DFGENS
+434 
-440 FTKHLPNNILNWD
+440 
-453 NTSKE
+453 
-458 ALLAG
+458 
-463 LIDSDGT
+463 
-470 IFNNQVNCVSIRM
+470 
-483 MSYSIIRGLY
+483 
-493 DVLKSLPG
+493 
-501 IHNVRTRIDGENIS
+501 
-515 NCIYELVFSVTKES
+515 
-529 GLCSLSEKIKTQYSL
+529 
-544 NPKKYD
+544 
-550 VYHKECNSKKNIK
+550 
-563 NVVTKL
+563 
-569 IRFYSDEIP
+569 
-578 DTRFLKRELEYVY
+578 
-591 DITTSTGRFY
+591 
-601 ANGMVQHNCW
+601 CW

-690 MIENEVQQFIHSIN
+690 TIENEIQQFIHSIN

-796 TVNFSKVK
+796 TINFSKIK

-839 ICSCCLSGDEIIEV
+839 ICSC
-853 SNSKQ
+853 
-858 TLAEFIE
+858 
-865 SYNVDKL
+865 
-872 ANFEKDI
+872 
-879 SNENLFVDSFNVESN
+879 
-894 KIEKDKI
+894 
-901 LKVFKQPNDTG
+901 
-912 SLLKF
+912 
-917 TCEFGSNQ
+917 
-925 VTPNHI
+925 
-931 LIVKNKESGVIS
+931 
-943 EVPAYKVK
+943 
-951 EEIQKYYIPVELADK
+951 
-966 TLTWDSIL
+966 
-974 FVDTFK
+974 
-980 HSDSVYCIETENNHN
+980 
-995 FVANNIITHN
+995 

-1108 YEANKTLRQK
+1108 YEANKTLRQR
-1118 FDIPEDRDI
+1118 FDIPADRDI

-1134 FNTKVNEVSK
+1134 FNTKVNDVSK
-1144 KYGIIGNI
+1144 QYGIIGNI

-1200 TDGKYNA
+1200 TDGKYNMK
-1207 LLTGGGIVHIQ
+1207 LTGGGIVHIQ

-1294 RREWEFPRRFFTDV
+1294 RREWEFPRRRFTDV
-1308 SKIAM
+1308 SENQMK

>member
-62 NYPFVNGRV
+62 NYPFINGRV

-122 LNELEKSVDKLI
+122 LNELEKSIDKLI

-170 NISIPYSYY
+170 N
-179 AHTPI
+179 
-184 FISINGQQELVS
+184 
-196 LKQLFEK
+196 
-203 FKDFVIL
+203 VIL
-210 ESDHEWID
+210 P
-218 TNNIEVDY
+218 Y
-226 KPFNA
+226 
-231 KLGNCAK
+231 
-238 KIGKHINLLKE
+238 
-249 YPKTKIILKVW
+249 
-260 DTKNG
+260 
-265 WVDITRIV
+265 
-273 RHKNNVGFTLYQ
+273 
-285 LDNGN
+285 
-290 FAFVTDNH
+290 
-298 PIYMANGTEKNA
+298 
-310 IDLSIGDRVLVDDDM
+310 
-325 SVPTG
+325 
-330 DANIIIPKKLA
+330 
-341 YFTGFLLGDGNVNS
+341 
-355 YDKEQFIYKPLHSPC
+355 
-370 HVKFIRGGNTVG
+370 
-382 IYQNDVDNSYIK
+382 
-394 KVAEDLFDNFETWR
+394 
-408 PSDKVERSIFFSSY
+408 
-422 EYAFICSTFFDF
+422 
-434 DFGENS
+434 
-440 FTKHLPNNILNWD
+440 
-453 NTSKE
+453 
-458 ALLAG
+458 
-463 LIDSDGT
+463 
-470 IFNNQVNCVSIRM
+470 
-483 MSYSIIRGLY
+483 
-493 DVLKSLPG
+493 
-501 IHNVRTRIDGENIS
+501 
-515 NCIYELVFSVTKES
+515 
-529 GLCSLSEKIKTQYSL
+529 
-544 NPKKYD
+544 
-550 VYHKECNSKKNIK
+550 
-563 NVVTKL
+563 
-569 IRFYSDEIP
+569 
-578 DTRFLKRELEYVY
+578 
-591 DITTSTGRFY
+591 
-601 ANGMVQHNCW
+601 CW

-690 MIENEVQQFIHSIN
+690 TIENEIQQFIHSIN

-796 TVNFSKVK
+796 TINFSKVK
-804 NESTGKFE
+804 NEATGKFE

-839 ICSCCLSGDEIIEV
+839 ICSC
-853 SNSKQ
+853 
-858 TLAEFIE
+858 
-865 SYNVDKL
+865 
-872 ANFEKDI
+872 
-879 SNENLFVDSFNVESN
+879 
-894 KIEKDKI
+894 
-901 LKVFKQPNDTG
+901 
-912 SLLKF
+912 
-917 TCEFGSNQ
+917 
-925 VTPNHI
+925 
-931 LIVKNKESGVIS
+931 
-943 EVPAYKVK
+943 
-951 EEIQKYYIPVELADK
+951 
-966 TLTWDSIL
+966 
-974 FVDTFK
+974 
-980 HSDSVYCIETENNHN
+980 
-995 FVANNIITHN
+995 

-1108 YEANKTLRQK
+1108 YEANKTLRQR
-1118 FDIPEDRDI
+1118 FDIPADRDI

-1134 FNTKVNEVSK
+1134 FNTKVNDVSK
-1144 KYGIIGNI
+1144 QYGIIGNI

-1200 TDGKYNA
+1200 TDGKYNMK
-1207 LLTGGGIVHIQ
+1207 LTGGGIVHIQ

-1294 RREWEFPRRFFTDV
+1294 RREWEFPRRRFTDV
-1308 SKIAM
+1308 SENQMK

>member
-16 DFSIDSEIDEN
+16 DFSIDSEIDEK
-27 LAKELQTITYDKLT
+27 LAKELQNITYDKLT

-62 NYPFVNGRV
+62 NYPFINGRV

-85 EDSFDFVNLFESG
+85 EDNFDFVNLFESG

-170 NISIPYSYY
+170 N
-179 AHTPI
+179 
-184 FISINGQQELVS
+184 
-196 LKQLFEK
+196 
-203 FKDFVIL
+203 VIL
-210 ESDHEWID
+210 P
-218 TNNIEVDY
+218 Y
-226 KPFNA
+226 
-231 KLGNCAK
+231 
-238 KIGKHINLLKE
+238 
-249 YPKTKIILKVW
+249 
-260 DTKNG
+260 
-265 WVDITRIV
+265 
-273 RHKNNVGFTLYQ
+273 
-285 LDNGN
+285 
-290 FAFVTDNH
+290 
-298 PIYMANGTEKNA
+298 
-310 IDLSIGDRVLVDDDM
+310 
-325 SVPTG
+325 
-330 DANIIIPKKLA
+330 
-341 YFTGFLLGDGNVNS
+341 
-355 YDKEQFIYKPLHSPC
+355 
-370 HVKFIRGGNTVG
+370 
-382 IYQNDVDNSYIK
+382 
-394 KVAEDLFDNFETWR
+394 
-408 PSDKVERSIFFSSY
+408 
-422 EYAFICSTFFDF
+422 
-434 DFGENS
+434 
-440 FTKHLPNNILNWD
+440 
-453 NTSKE
+453 
-458 ALLAG
+458 
-463 LIDSDGT
+463 
-470 IFNNQVNCVSIRM
+470 
-483 MSYSIIRGLY
+483 
-493 DVLKSLPG
+493 
-501 IHNVRTRIDGENIS
+501 
-515 NCIYELVFSVTKES
+515 
-529 GLCSLSEKIKTQYSL
+529 
-544 NPKKYD
+544 
-550 VYHKECNSKKNIK
+550 
-563 NVVTKL
+563 
-569 IRFYSDEIP
+569 
-578 DTRFLKRELEYVY
+578 
-591 DITTSTGRFY
+591 
-601 ANGMVQHNCW
+601 CW

-618 VTVGREFGVLKSKPA
+618 VTIGREFGVLKSKPA

-675 RRTLNELRTDKRIRK
+675 RRTLNELRTNKRIRK
-690 MIENEVQQFIHSIN
+690 TIENEIQQFIHSIN

-796 TVNFSKVK
+796 TINFSKVK
-804 NESTGKFE
+804 NETTGKFE

-820 AVCKRDISRFNIF
+820 DVCKRDISRFNIF

-839 ICSCCLSGDEIIEV
+839 ICSC
-853 SNSKQ
+853 
-858 TLAEFIE
+858 
-865 SYNVDKL
+865 
-872 ANFEKDI
+872 
-879 SNENLFVDSFNVESN
+879 
-894 KIEKDKI
+894 
-901 LKVFKQPNDTG
+901 
-912 SLLKF
+912 
-917 TCEFGSNQ
+917 
-925 VTPNHI
+925 
-931 LIVKNKESGVIS
+931 
-943 EVPAYKVK
+943 
-951 EEIQKYYIPVELADK
+951 
-966 TLTWDSIL
+966 
-974 FVDTFK
+974 
-980 HSDSVYCIETENNHN
+980 
-995 FVANNIITHN
+995 

-1108 YEANKTLRQK
+1108 YEANKTLRQR
-1118 FDIPEDRDI
+1118 FDIPADRDI
-1127 TGEILEY
+1127 TGEILEF
-1134 FNTKVNEVSK
+1134 FNTKVNDVSK
-1144 KYGIIGNI
+1144 QYGIIGNI

-1200 TDGKYNA
+1200 TDGKYNMK
-1207 LLTGGGIVHIQ
+1207 LTGGGIVHIQ

-1294 RREWEFPRRFFTDV
+1294 RREWEFPRRRFTDV
-1308 SKIAM
+1308 SENQMK

>member
-62 NYPFVNGRV
+62 NYPFINGRV

-122 LNELEKSVDKLI
+122 LNELEKSIDKLI

-170 NISIPYSYY
+170 N
-179 AHTPI
+179 
-184 FISINGQQELVS
+184 
-196 LKQLFEK
+196 
-203 FKDFVIL
+203 VIL
-210 ESDHEWID
+210 P
-218 TNNIEVDY
+218 Y
-226 KPFNA
+226 
-231 KLGNCAK
+231 
-238 KIGKHINLLKE
+238 
-249 YPKTKIILKVW
+249 
-260 DTKNG
+260 
-265 WVDITRIV
+265 
-273 RHKNNVGFTLYQ
+273 
-285 LDNGN
+285 
-290 FAFVTDNH
+290 
-298 PIYMANGTEKNA
+298 
-310 IDLSIGDRVLVDDDM
+310 
-325 SVPTG
+325 
-330 DANIIIPKKLA
+330 
-341 YFTGFLLGDGNVNS
+341 
-355 YDKEQFIYKPLHSPC
+355 
-370 HVKFIRGGNTVG
+370 
-382 IYQNDVDNSYIK
+382 
-394 KVAEDLFDNFETWR
+394 
-408 PSDKVERSIFFSSY
+408 
-422 EYAFICSTFFDF
+422 
-434 DFGENS
+434 
-440 FTKHLPNNILNWD
+440 
-453 NTSKE
+453 
-458 ALLAG
+458 
-463 LIDSDGT
+463 
-470 IFNNQVNCVSIRM
+470 
-483 MSYSIIRGLY
+483 
-493 DVLKSLPG
+493 
-501 IHNVRTRIDGENIS
+501 
-515 NCIYELVFSVTKES
+515 
-529 GLCSLSEKIKTQYSL
+529 
-544 NPKKYD
+544 
-550 VYHKECNSKKNIK
+550 
-563 NVVTKL
+563 
-569 IRFYSDEIP
+569 
-578 DTRFLKRELEYVY
+578 
-591 DITTSTGRFY
+591 
-601 ANGMVQHNCW
+601 CW

-690 MIENEVQQFIHSIN
+690 TIENEIQQFIHSIN

-731 DDNYGWYFPN
+731 DDNYSWYFPN

-796 TVNFSKVK
+796 TINFSKVK

-839 ICSCCLSGDEIIEV
+839 ICSC
-853 SNSKQ
+853 
-858 TLAEFIE
+858 
-865 SYNVDKL
+865 
-872 ANFEKDI
+872 
-879 SNENLFVDSFNVESN
+879 
-894 KIEKDKI
+894 
-901 LKVFKQPNDTG
+901 
-912 SLLKF
+912 
-917 TCEFGSNQ
+917 
-925 VTPNHI
+925 
-931 LIVKNKESGVIS
+931 
-943 EVPAYKVK
+943 
-951 EEIQKYYIPVELADK
+951 
-966 TLTWDSIL
+966 
-974 FVDTFK
+974 
-980 HSDSVYCIETENNHN
+980 
-995 FVANNIITHN
+995 

-1108 YEANKTLRQK
+1108 YEANKTLRQR

-1134 FNTKVNEVSK
+1134 FNTKVNDVSK
-1144 KYGIIGNI
+1144 QYGIIGNI

-1200 TDGKYNA
+1200 TDGKYNMK
-1207 LLTGGGIVHIQ
+1207 LTGGGIVHIQ

-1294 RREWEFPRRFFTDV
+1294 RREWEFPRRRFTDV
-1308 SKIAM
+1308 SENQMK

>member
-107 IDDNANKNEKVFRGY
+107 IDDNANKNEKVLRGY

-170 NISIPYSYY
+170 NI
-179 AHTPI
+179 
-184 FISINGQQELVS
+184 L
-196 LKQLFEK
+196 
-203 FKDFVIL
+203 
-210 ESDHEWID
+210 
-218 TNNIEVDY
+218 
-226 KPFNA
+226 
-231 KLGNCAK
+231 
-238 KIGKHINLLKE
+238 
-249 YPKTKIILKVW
+249 
-260 DTKNG
+260 
-265 WVDITRIV
+265 
-273 RHKNNVGFTLYQ
+273 
-285 LDNGN
+285 
-290 FAFVTDNH
+290 
-298 PIYMANGTEKNA
+298 
-310 IDLSIGDRVLVDDDM
+310 
-325 SVPTG
+325 
-330 DANIIIPKKLA
+330 LA
-341 YFTGFLLGDGNVNS
+341 Y
-355 YDKEQFIYKPLHSPC
+355 
-370 HVKFIRGGNTVG
+370 
-382 IYQNDVDNSYIK
+382 
-394 KVAEDLFDNFETWR
+394 
-408 PSDKVERSIFFSSY
+408 
-422 EYAFICSTFFDF
+422 
-434 DFGENS
+434 
-440 FTKHLPNNILNWD
+440 
-453 NTSKE
+453 
-458 ALLAG
+458 
-463 LIDSDGT
+463 
-470 IFNNQVNCVSIRM
+470 
-483 MSYSIIRGLY
+483 
-493 DVLKSLPG
+493 
-501 IHNVRTRIDGENIS
+501 
-515 NCIYELVFSVTKES
+515 
-529 GLCSLSEKIKTQYSL
+529 
-544 NPKKYD
+544 
-550 VYHKECNSKKNIK
+550 
-563 NVVTKL
+563 
-569 IRFYSDEIP
+569 
-578 DTRFLKRELEYVY
+578 
-591 DITTSTGRFY
+591 
-601 ANGMVQHNCW
+601 CW
-611 ALDASKL
+611 SLDASKL
-618 VTVGREFGVLKSKPA
+618 VTTGREFGVLKSKPA

-759 FKKYVIDYITEIQNL
+759 FKKYVVDYITEIQNL

-791 RFPVA
+791 RFPVC
-796 TVNFSKVK
+796 TVNFSKIK
-804 NESTGKFE
+804 NEATGKFE

-894 KIEKDKI
+894 KIEKDKL

-917 TCEFGSNQ
+917 TCEFGSTKQ

-931 LIVKNKESGVIS
+931 LIVKDKESGVIS

-1127 TGEILEY
+1127 TGEILDY
-1134 FNTKVNEVSK
+1134 FNTKVNDVSK

-1269 AEGDDLERLTRVIG
+1269 AEGEDLERLTRVIG

>member
-170 NISIPYSYY
+170 N
-179 AHTPI
+179 
-184 FISINGQQELVS
+184 
-196 LKQLFEK
+196 
-203 FKDFVIL
+203 VIL
-210 ESDHEWID
+210 P
-218 TNNIEVDY
+218 Y
-226 KPFNA
+226 
-231 KLGNCAK
+231 C
-238 KIGKHINLLKE
+238 
-249 YPKTKIILKVW
+249 
-260 DTKNG
+260 
-265 WVDITRIV
+265 
-273 RHKNNVGFTLYQ
+273 
-285 LDNGN
+285 
-290 FAFVTDNH
+290 FA
-298 PIYMANGTEKNA
+298 I
-310 IDLSIGDRVLVDDDM
+310 
-325 SVPTG
+325 
-330 DANIIIPKKLA
+330 
-341 YFTGFLLGDGNVNS
+341 
-355 YDKEQFIYKPLHSPC
+355 
-370 HVKFIRGGNTVG
+370 
-382 IYQNDVDNSYIK
+382 
-394 KVAEDLFDNFETWR
+394 
-408 PSDKVERSIFFSSY
+408 
-422 EYAFICSTFFDF
+422 
-434 DFGENS
+434 
-440 FTKHLPNNILNWD
+440 
-453 NTSKE
+453 
-458 ALLAG
+458 
-463 LIDSDGT
+463 
-470 IFNNQVNCVSIRM
+470 
-483 MSYSIIRGLY
+483 
-493 DVLKSLPG
+493 
-501 IHNVRTRIDGENIS
+501 
-515 NCIYELVFSVTKES
+515 
-529 GLCSLSEKIKTQYSL
+529 
-544 NPKKYD
+544 
-550 VYHKECNSKKNIK
+550 
-563 NVVTKL
+563 
-569 IRFYSDEIP
+569 
-578 DTRFLKRELEYVY
+578 
-591 DITTSTGRFY
+591 
-601 ANGMVQHNCW
+601 
-611 ALDASKL
+611 DASKL

-704 HLSRNGAESPFTNVS
+704 HLSRNGAESPFTNISV
-719 IFDRP
+719 FDKP

-791 RFPVA
+791 RFPIL
-796 TVNFSKVK
+796 TLNFSKVK

-839 ICSCCLSGDEIIEV
+839 ICSC
-853 SNSKQ
+853 
-858 TLAEFIE
+858 
-865 SYNVDKL
+865 
-872 ANFEKDI
+872 
-879 SNENLFVDSFNVESN
+879 
-894 KIEKDKI
+894 
-901 LKVFKQPNDTG
+901 
-912 SLLKF
+912 
-917 TCEFGSNQ
+917 
-925 VTPNHI
+925 
-931 LIVKNKESGVIS
+931 
-943 EVPAYKVK
+943 
-951 EEIQKYYIPVELADK
+951 
-966 TLTWDSIL
+966 
-974 FVDTFK
+974 
-980 HSDSVYCIETENNHN
+980 
-995 FVANNIITHN
+995 

-1127 TGEILEY
+1127 TGEILDY

-1269 AEGDDLERLTRVIG
+1269 AEGEDLERLTRVIG

>member
-71 KEVADIILKKHGLH
+71 KEVADVILKKHGLH

-170 NISIPYSYY
+170 N
-179 AHTPI
+179 
-184 FISINGQQELVS
+184 
-196 LKQLFEK
+196 
-203 FKDFVIL
+203 VIL
-210 ESDHEWID
+210 P
-218 TNNIEVDY
+218 Y
-226 KPFNA
+226 
-231 KLGNCAK
+231 
-238 KIGKHINLLKE
+238 
-249 YPKTKIILKVW
+249 
-260 DTKNG
+260 
-265 WVDITRIV
+265 
-273 RHKNNVGFTLYQ
+273 
-285 LDNGN
+285 
-290 FAFVTDNH
+290 
-298 PIYMANGTEKNA
+298 
-310 IDLSIGDRVLVDDDM
+310 
-325 SVPTG
+325 
-330 DANIIIPKKLA
+330 
-341 YFTGFLLGDGNVNS
+341 
-355 YDKEQFIYKPLHSPC
+355 
-370 HVKFIRGGNTVG
+370 
-382 IYQNDVDNSYIK
+382 
-394 KVAEDLFDNFETWR
+394 
-408 PSDKVERSIFFSSY
+408 
-422 EYAFICSTFFDF
+422 
-434 DFGENS
+434 
-440 FTKHLPNNILNWD
+440 
-453 NTSKE
+453 
-458 ALLAG
+458 
-463 LIDSDGT
+463 
-470 IFNNQVNCVSIRM
+470 
-483 MSYSIIRGLY
+483 
-493 DVLKSLPG
+493 
-501 IHNVRTRIDGENIS
+501 
-515 NCIYELVFSVTKES
+515 
-529 GLCSLSEKIKTQYSL
+529 
-544 NPKKYD
+544 
-550 VYHKECNSKKNIK
+550 
-563 NVVTKL
+563 
-569 IRFYSDEIP
+569 
-578 DTRFLKRELEYVY
+578 
-591 DITTSTGRFY
+591 
-601 ANGMVQHNCW
+601 CW

-759 FKKYVIDYITEIQNL
+759 FKKYVIDYIAEIQNL

-796 TVNFSKVK
+796 TINFSKVK

-839 ICSCCLSGDEIIEV
+839 ICSC
-853 SNSKQ
+853 
-858 TLAEFIE
+858 
-865 SYNVDKL
+865 
-872 ANFEKDI
+872 
-879 SNENLFVDSFNVESN
+879 
-894 KIEKDKI
+894 
-901 LKVFKQPNDTG
+901 
-912 SLLKF
+912 
-917 TCEFGSNQ
+917 
-925 VTPNHI
+925 
-931 LIVKNKESGVIS
+931 
-943 EVPAYKVK
+943 
-951 EEIQKYYIPVELADK
+951 
-966 TLTWDSIL
+966 
-974 FVDTFK
+974 
-980 HSDSVYCIETENNHN
+980 
-995 FVANNIITHN
+995 

-1134 FNTKVNEVSK
+1134 FNTKVNAVSK
-1144 KYGIIGNI
+1144 QYGIIGNI

-1200 TDGKYNA
+1200 TDGKYNMK
-1207 LLTGGGIVHIQ
+1207 LTGGGIVHIQ

-1294 RREWEFPRRFFTDV
+1294 RREWEFPRRRFTDV
-1308 SKIAM
+1308 SENQMK

>member
-62 NYPFVNGRV
+62 NYPFINGRV

-170 NISIPYSYY
+170 N
-179 AHTPI
+179 
-184 FISINGQQELVS
+184 
-196 LKQLFEK
+196 
-203 FKDFVIL
+203 VIL
-210 ESDHEWID
+210 P
-218 TNNIEVDY
+218 Y
-226 KPFNA
+226 
-231 KLGNCAK
+231 
-238 KIGKHINLLKE
+238 
-249 YPKTKIILKVW
+249 
-260 DTKNG
+260 
-265 WVDITRIV
+265 
-273 RHKNNVGFTLYQ
+273 
-285 LDNGN
+285 
-290 FAFVTDNH
+290 
-298 PIYMANGTEKNA
+298 
-310 IDLSIGDRVLVDDDM
+310 
-325 SVPTG
+325 
-330 DANIIIPKKLA
+330 
-341 YFTGFLLGDGNVNS
+341 
-355 YDKEQFIYKPLHSPC
+355 
-370 HVKFIRGGNTVG
+370 
-382 IYQNDVDNSYIK
+382 
-394 KVAEDLFDNFETWR
+394 
-408 PSDKVERSIFFSSY
+408 
-422 EYAFICSTFFDF
+422 
-434 DFGENS
+434 
-440 FTKHLPNNILNWD
+440 
-453 NTSKE
+453 
-458 ALLAG
+458 
-463 LIDSDGT
+463 
-470 IFNNQVNCVSIRM
+470 
-483 MSYSIIRGLY
+483 
-493 DVLKSLPG
+493 
-501 IHNVRTRIDGENIS
+501 
-515 NCIYELVFSVTKES
+515 
-529 GLCSLSEKIKTQYSL
+529 
-544 NPKKYD
+544 
-550 VYHKECNSKKNIK
+550 
-563 NVVTKL
+563 
-569 IRFYSDEIP
+569 
-578 DTRFLKRELEYVY
+578 
-591 DITTSTGRFY
+591 
-601 ANGMVQHNCW
+601 CW

-690 MIENEVQQFIHSIN
+690 TIENEIQQFIHSIN

-796 TVNFSKVK
+796 TINFSKVK
-804 NESTGKFE
+804 NETTGKFE
-812 IQDKEFLK
+812 IQDTEFLK
-820 AVCKRDISRFNIF
+820 DVCKRDISRFNIF

-839 ICSCCLSGDEIIEV
+839 ICSC
-853 SNSKQ
+853 
-858 TLAEFIE
+858 
-865 SYNVDKL
+865 
-872 ANFEKDI
+872 
-879 SNENLFVDSFNVESN
+879 
-894 KIEKDKI
+894 
-901 LKVFKQPNDTG
+901 
-912 SLLKF
+912 
-917 TCEFGSNQ
+917 
-925 VTPNHI
+925 
-931 LIVKNKESGVIS
+931 
-943 EVPAYKVK
+943 
-951 EEIQKYYIPVELADK
+951 
-966 TLTWDSIL
+966 
-974 FVDTFK
+974 
-980 HSDSVYCIETENNHN
+980 
-995 FVANNIITHN
+995 

-1108 YEANKTLRQK
+1108 YEANKTLRQR
-1118 FDIPEDRDI
+1118 FDIPADRDI

-1134 FNTKVNEVSK
+1134 FNTKVNDVSK
-1144 KYGIIGNI
+1144 QYGIIGNI

-1200 TDGKYNA
+1200 TDGKYNMK
-1207 LLTGGGIVHIQ
+1207 LTGGGIVHIQ
-1218 IATQTTPQQNEQ
+1218 IATQTTPQQSEQ

-1294 RREWEFPRRFFTDV
+1294 RREWEFPRRRFTDV
-1308 SKIAM
+1308 SENQMK

>member
-16 DFSIDSEIDEN
+16 DFSIDSEIDEK
-27 LAKELQTITYDKLT
+27 LAKELQNITYDKLT

-62 NYPFVNGRV
+62 NYPFINGRV

-85 EDSFDFVNLFESG
+85 EDNFDFVNLFESG

-170 NISIPYSYY
+170 N
-179 AHTPI
+179 
-184 FISINGQQELVS
+184 
-196 LKQLFEK
+196 
-203 FKDFVIL
+203 VIL
-210 ESDHEWID
+210 P
-218 TNNIEVDY
+218 Y
-226 KPFNA
+226 
-231 KLGNCAK
+231 
-238 KIGKHINLLKE
+238 
-249 YPKTKIILKVW
+249 
-260 DTKNG
+260 
-265 WVDITRIV
+265 
-273 RHKNNVGFTLYQ
+273 
-285 LDNGN
+285 
-290 FAFVTDNH
+290 
-298 PIYMANGTEKNA
+298 
-310 IDLSIGDRVLVDDDM
+310 
-325 SVPTG
+325 
-330 DANIIIPKKLA
+330 
-341 YFTGFLLGDGNVNS
+341 
-355 YDKEQFIYKPLHSPC
+355 
-370 HVKFIRGGNTVG
+370 
-382 IYQNDVDNSYIK
+382 
-394 KVAEDLFDNFETWR
+394 
-408 PSDKVERSIFFSSY
+408 
-422 EYAFICSTFFDF
+422 
-434 DFGENS
+434 
-440 FTKHLPNNILNWD
+440 
-453 NTSKE
+453 
-458 ALLAG
+458 
-463 LIDSDGT
+463 
-470 IFNNQVNCVSIRM
+470 
-483 MSYSIIRGLY
+483 
-493 DVLKSLPG
+493 
-501 IHNVRTRIDGENIS
+501 
-515 NCIYELVFSVTKES
+515 
-529 GLCSLSEKIKTQYSL
+529 
-544 NPKKYD
+544 
-550 VYHKECNSKKNIK
+550 
-563 NVVTKL
+563 
-569 IRFYSDEIP
+569 
-578 DTRFLKRELEYVY
+578 
-591 DITTSTGRFY
+591 
-601 ANGMVQHNCW
+601 CW

-618 VTVGREFGVLKSKPA
+618 VTIGREFGVLKSKPA

-690 MIENEVQQFIHSIN
+690 TIENEIQQFIHSIN

-796 TVNFSKVK
+796 TINFSKVK

-839 ICSCCLSGDEIIEV
+839 ICSC
-853 SNSKQ
+853 
-858 TLAEFIE
+858 
-865 SYNVDKL
+865 
-872 ANFEKDI
+872 
-879 SNENLFVDSFNVESN
+879 
-894 KIEKDKI
+894 
-901 LKVFKQPNDTG
+901 
-912 SLLKF
+912 
-917 TCEFGSNQ
+917 
-925 VTPNHI
+925 
-931 LIVKNKESGVIS
+931 
-943 EVPAYKVK
+943 
-951 EEIQKYYIPVELADK
+951 
-966 TLTWDSIL
+966 
-974 FVDTFK
+974 
-980 HSDSVYCIETENNHN
+980 
-995 FVANNIITHN
+995 

-1108 YEANKTLRQK
+1108 YEANKTLRQR
-1118 FDIPEDRDI
+1118 FDIPADRDI

-1134 FNTKVNEVSK
+1134 FNTKVNDVSK
-1144 KYGIIGNI
+1144 QYGIIGNI

-1200 TDGKYNA
+1200 TDGKYNMK
-1207 LLTGGGIVHIQ
+1207 LTGGGIVHIQ

-1294 RREWEFPRRFFTDV
+1294 RREWEFPRRRFTDV
-1308 SKIAM
+1308 SENQMK

>member
-1 MNQSENKTA
+1 MNKIENKTA

-27 LAKELQTITYDKLT
+27 LAKELQAITYDKLT

-107 IDDNANKNEKVFRGY
+107 IDDNANKNEKVLRGY

-154 LTGEMYTYALG
+154 LSGEMYTYALG

-170 NISIPYSYY
+170 NLLIPY
-179 AHTPI
+179 
-184 FISINGQQELVS
+184 
-196 LKQLFEK
+196 
-203 FKDFVIL
+203 
-210 ESDHEWID
+210 
-218 TNNIEVDY
+218 
-226 KPFNA
+226 
-231 KLGNCAK
+231 C
-238 KIGKHINLLKE
+238 
-249 YPKTKIILKVW
+249 
-260 DTKNG
+260 
-265 WVDITRIV
+265 
-273 RHKNNVGFTLYQ
+273 
-285 LDNGN
+285 
-290 FAFVTDNH
+290 
-298 PIYMANGTEKNA
+298 
-310 IDLSIGDRVLVDDDM
+310 
-325 SVPTG
+325 
-330 DANIIIPKKLA
+330 
-341 YFTGFLLGDGNVNS
+341 
-355 YDKEQFIYKPLHSPC
+355 
-370 HVKFIRGGNTVG
+370 
-382 IYQNDVDNSYIK
+382 
-394 KVAEDLFDNFETWR
+394 
-408 PSDKVERSIFFSSY
+408 FS
-422 EYAFICSTFFDF
+422 
-434 DFGENS
+434 
-440 FTKHLPNNILNWD
+440 
-453 NTSKE
+453 
-458 ALLAG
+458 
-463 LIDSDGT
+463 
-470 IFNNQVNCVSIRM
+470 
-483 MSYSIIRGLY
+483 
-493 DVLKSLPG
+493 
-501 IHNVRTRIDGENIS
+501 
-515 NCIYELVFSVTKES
+515 
-529 GLCSLSEKIKTQYSL
+529 
-544 NPKKYD
+544 
-550 VYHKECNSKKNIK
+550 
-563 NVVTKL
+563 
-569 IRFYSDEIP
+569 
-578 DTRFLKRELEYVY
+578 
-591 DITTSTGRFY
+591 
-601 ANGMVQHNCW
+601 
-611 ALDASKL
+611 LDASKL
-618 VTVGREFGVLKSKPA
+618 VTIGREFGVLKSKPA

-690 MIENEVQQFIHSIN
+690 AIENEIQQFIHSIN

-759 FKKYVIDYITEIQNL
+759 FKKYVVDYITEIQNL

-791 RFPVA
+791 RFPVC
-796 TVNFSKVK
+796 TINMSKVK

-839 ICSCCLSGDEIIEV
+839 ICSC
-853 SNSKQ
+853 
-858 TLAEFIE
+858 
-865 SYNVDKL
+865 
-872 ANFEKDI
+872 
-879 SNENLFVDSFNVESN
+879 
-894 KIEKDKI
+894 
-901 LKVFKQPNDTG
+901 
-912 SLLKF
+912 
-917 TCEFGSNQ
+917 
-925 VTPNHI
+925 
-931 LIVKNKESGVIS
+931 
-943 EVPAYKVK
+943 
-951 EEIQKYYIPVELADK
+951 
-966 TLTWDSIL
+966 
-974 FVDTFK
+974 
-980 HSDSVYCIETENNHN
+980 
-995 FVANNIITHN
+995 

-1118 FDIPEDRDI
+1118 FDIPADRDI
-1127 TGEILEY
+1127 TGEILEH
-1134 FNTKVNEVSK
+1134 FNTKVNDVSK
-1144 KYGIIGNI
+1144 QYGIIGNI

-1200 TDGKYNA
+1200 TDGKYNMK
-1207 LLTGGGIVHIQ
+1207 LTGGGIVHIQ

-1294 RREWEFPRRFFTDV
+1294 RREWEFPRRRFTDV
-1308 SKIAM
+1308 SENQMK